1 MNDPMNPNLP
11 YAPRVCLGLAVL
23 ALLAASACRGP
34 VYTVST
40 AGPDYPFL
48 FHDHRVV
55 QNGQVITTF
64 QPGRMSQFEVTGDK
78 HATPDQT
85 LKSLSVQA
93 STPCGWRADSF
104 NFAPHRDQDSVYY
117 LNVTEPDEGWHHL
130 SVFVDNRGGGQVR
143 VAVGALEQNVDAGH
157 YADLDFA
164 FAQVCPEADQLK
176 LNGQVIASVR
186 QLESTRKDKSVM
198 AHILI
203 DTTASHCYTY
213 ESAQYGGWDPEGPLH
228 RVEKLPAARV
238 QTFEGNLNYYFTE
251 LPEQIKVSNIVM
263 FATQGTIK
271 DRSCTM

>member
-1 MNDPMNPNLP
+1 MDPNLP
-11 YAPRVCLGLAVL
+11 FAPRVCLGWAAL

-40 AGPDYPFL
+40 SGPNYPSL
-48 FHDHRVV
+48 FHEHRVV
-55 QNGQVITTF
+55 QNGKVIATF
-64 QPGRMSQFEVTGDK
+64 QPERTTQFEVTGDS

-85 LKSLSVQA
+85 LNSLSVQA

-104 NFAPHRDQDSVYY
+104 GFAPHSDQDLVYN
-117 LNVTEPDEGWHHL
+117 LNVTEPAEGWHYL
-130 SVFVDNRGGGQVR
+130 AVFVDNRGGGQVR

-157 YADLDFA
+157 YADLGFA

-213 ESAQYGGWDPEGPLH
+213 ESAQFGGWNPREPLQ
-228 RVEKLPAARV
+228 RVKKLPAARV
-238 QTFEGNLNYYFTE
+238 QTFEGGLNYYFTE
-251 LPEQIKVSNIVM
+251 LPEQIKVSNVVVL
-263 FATQGTIK
+263 ATQSTIK